1 MFDKIQSTY
10 FKRVTTGVLALFM
23 TASSGFSYA
32 VPVYAEEVTTAAAKR
47 KKEEEFSSTE
57 SSTLQLNENSTKE
70 EVKKSKEESSTNT
83 TTETKKLINDG
94 IKETINKAKNQ
105 SSRPQEKISEDADQN
120 NSSKENSFR
129 EIIKNEKESGRKL
142 SDQKAQ
148 ENLTNI
154 MDRKQYTFDKIVQN
168 ILEIK

>member
-47 KKEEEFSSTE
+47 KMEEEFSSTE

-70 EVKKSKEESSTNT
+70 EVKNV
-83 TTETKKLINDG
+83 
-94 IKETINKAKNQ
+94 
-105 SSRPQEKISEDADQN
+105 R
-120 NSSKENSFR
+120 F
-129 EIIKNEKESGRKL
+129 
-142 SDQKAQ
+142 
-148 ENLTNI
+148 
-154 MDRKQYTFDKIVQN
+154 IVQAAG
-168 ILEIK
+168 IWRIKSHEDSEIFAQCRWVRRVCRNSAYRDGGPGYQ